1 MCSCPKLT
9 RAMMPLHTRNRLFNS
24 LSDPDRALLIPNL
37 VSKSFR
43 QHHHFEREGK
53 AFDHVCF
60 PETLVASIVASQG
73 DIPIEI
79 GLIGCEGMTGMAAVL
94 GTGQS
99 PNATFVQIA
108 GEGLVISI
116 TDFTQALNQSA
127 SMRSA
132 LLRYFPVLT
141 LQTAHTAIANSVGKL
156 PIRLA
161 RWLLMAH
168 DRVNG
173 DELVLTH
180 QFMALMLAVRRAGVT
195 EAVNDLQK
203 RRLIKCSRGVVT
215 VLDRKGLEKI
225 AGKFYGKP
233 EAEYRRLIGNPTAA
247 E

>member
-1 MCSCPKLT
+1 
-9 RAMMPLHTRNRLFNS
+9 
-24 LSDPDRALLIPNL
+24 L

-116 TDFTQALNQSA
+116 ADFSQALNQSA
-127 SMRSA
+127 SIRPA
-132 LLRYFPVLT
+132 LLKYFPVLT
-141 LQTAHTAIANSVGKL
+141 LQTAHTAIANSVGNL

-173 DELVLTH
+173 NELVLYPSVFGAH
-180 QFMALMLAVRRAGVT
+180 AGSAPGWCDRSCERSAKASADQV
-195 EAVNDLQK
+195 QPW
-203 RRLIKCSRGVVT
+203 SRHS
-215 VLDRKGLEKI
+215 
-225 AGKFYGKP
+225 
-233 EAEYRRLIGNPTAA
+233 IG
-247 E
+247 